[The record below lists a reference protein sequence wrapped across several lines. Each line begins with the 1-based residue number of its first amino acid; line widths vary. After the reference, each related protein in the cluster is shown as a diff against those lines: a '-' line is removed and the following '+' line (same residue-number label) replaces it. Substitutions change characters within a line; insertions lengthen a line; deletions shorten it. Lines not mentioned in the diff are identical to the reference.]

1 MLRNVSNLR
10 WKIVA
15 FLIAPVTFVMTLD
28 RAAMTVAAPTIQ
40 KELGLSIVEM
50 SMILTVYFWTYA
62 IGQMPAGRM
71 AERIGS
77 RKVLFSTSALWSLM
91 MIVTPLGT
99 TFAWLFGCRLV
110 LGGAQSADWSSGVVA
125 IKRWFPRSERA
136 KGNSMLLAGLY
147 LGPIVS
153 APLTAWTIVQFGW
166 HAVFYG
172 FGVLGLLLGTIWW
185 LGYRDSPA
193 AHPLITKAEADY
205 IEAGQPRENPP
216 VKGAF
221 LRCFRQPRFW
231 VFGLQYFLLVLIQS
245 FYTTW
250 LPTYLMRARGLSLKA
265 MGMYASLPW
274 IAVFL
279 AVFVAGYLCDRLLKK
294 TGSIYWART
303 PVAMVGFIVSALA
316 LIAASRAATI
326 PSVVGLLCLS
336 FAAVGFVQVVV
347 WSATQD
353 LGREMTGVMSGWTNV
368 WGALSNV
375 AGPVT
380 VAFVVEI
387 THSWESGLFV
397 IGAAAAC
404 GAVLWIFLHPERPLQ
419 ANATNEPAAPVTSSV
434 AAPVAEA
441 DEVSFNR
448 DREADVTRLSR
459 QSS

>member
-1 MLRNVSNLR
+1 MLQNVSSLR
-10 WKIVA
+10 WKIVT
-15 FLIAPVTFVMTLD
+15 FLVAPITFVMTLD

-50 SMILTVYFWTYA
+50 SMILTVYFWAYA

-77 RKVLFSTSALWSLM
+77 RKVLFGTSAMWSLM
-91 MIVTPLGT
+91 MIVTPFGA

-110 LGGAQSADWSSGVVA
+110 LGGAQSGDWSSGVVA
-125 IKRWFPRSERA
+125 IKRWFPRAERA
-136 KGNSMLLAGLY
+136 KGNSVLLAGLY

-153 APLTAWTIVQFGW
+153 APLTAWTIASFGW

-172 FGVLGLLLGTIWW
+172 FGALGLLLGMIWW
-185 LGYRDSPA
+185 IGYRDTPA
-193 AHPLITKAEADY
+193 AHPLITKEEAEFIA
-205 IEAGQPRENPP
+205 AGQPPENPP
-216 VKGAF
+216 MKGAF

-231 VFGLQYFLLVLIQS
+231 VFGIQYFLLVLIQS

-265 MGMYASLPW
+265 MGVYASLPW
-274 IAVFL
+274 VAVFL
-279 AVFVAGYLCDRLLKK
+279 AVFVAGYLCDRILKK

-303 PVAMVGFIVSALA
+303 PVAMVGFIASAAA
-316 LIAASRAATI
+316 LIGASRATNM
-326 PSVVGLLCLS
+326 PSVIGLLCLS

-353 LGREMTGVMSGWTNV
+353 LGREFTGVMSGWTNV

-380 VAFVVEI
+380 VAYVVKV
-387 THSWESGLFV
+387 TGSWESGLFL
-397 IGAAAAC
+397 IGVAAAC

-419 ANATNEPAAPVTSSV
+419 GISAVD
-434 AAPVAEA
+434 PVAQTA
-441 DEVSFNR
+441 HSANVTGATA
-448 DREADVTRLSR
+448 RESGSPVPPAQLSE
-459 QSS
+459 Q